1 MKIALVCKKYS
12 LKEGGLE
19 RYTVTLSRELV
30 RAGHDVH
37 ILANRWQDEPGVTF
51 HRVPVIRLSSPIK
64 NLSFAYFASRILSK
78 IKADISQSMERI
90 SYQDIFRASDGIN
103 PVQLLQRYPDRTVR
117 WIKSV
122 GPRRLALSYLE
133 RKIFLGGGC
142 KVVMTNSGLIKRHIT
157 QYYDI
162 GPERIEVIY
171 NGVNTGRF
179 NPMVKDRSRQPL
191 RKRHGIGENELLLLF
206 VSNDHKGKGLQAIL
220 QAMLL
225 SGKEDIRLMVVGSD
239 SAKPYQR
246 FAVENRLDKQVLF
259 LGPQDNIE
267 IYYAAADIFVFPTSY
282 DAFSNVCLE
291 AMACGLPVITTT
303 NNGASESI
311 KEGEDGFIL
320 KTREPD
326 ELAKRIDE
334 LKSFPS
340 LMTSMGKLAAEKA
353 KNYTVEKHVSS
364 VLELYERVR
373 NGRYD

>member
-30 RAGHDVH
+30 RAGHEVH

-64 NLSFAYFASRILSK
+64 NLSFAFFASRILSK

-103 PVQLLQRYPDRTVR
+103 PVQLMQRYPNRTVR

-133 RKIFLGGGC
+133 RKIYCGGGC
-142 KVVMTNSGLIKRHIT
+142 RVIVTNSSLIKRHII
-157 QYYDI
+157 QYYNVA
-162 GPERIEVIY
+162 PERIEVIY
-171 NGVNTGRF
+171 NGVDTGRF
-179 NPMVKDRSRQPL
+179 NPRVKSL
-191 RKRHGIGENELLLLF
+191 HRKPIRKKHGIGEDEILLLF
-206 VSNDHKGKGLQAIL
+206 VSNNHKLKGLQIIL
-220 QAMLL
+220 QAMVL
-225 SGKEDIRLMVVGSD
+225 SGKRNVKLMVIGSD
-239 SAKPYQR
+239 NTSPYHR
-246 FAVENRLDKQVLF
+246 FAALNKLDKQVLF
-259 LGPQDNIE
+259 LGQQKDIE
-267 IYYAAADIFVFPTSY
+267 KYYAAADLFVFPTRY

-291 AMACGLPVITTT
+291 AMACGLPVITTI

-320 KTREPD
+320 KTREPE
-326 ELAKRIDE
+326 ELSKIVNDFQSSPALR
-334 LKSFPS
+334 
-340 LMTSMGKLAAEKA
+340 TSMGKLTAEKA
-353 KNYTVEKHVSS
+353 KNYKLEKHVSKA
-364 VLELYERVR
+364 LGLYERVR

>member
-51 HRVPVIRLSSPIK
+51 HRVPVIRFSSPIK
-64 NLSFAYFASRILSK
+64 NLSFAFFASRILSK

-90 SYQDIFRASDGIN
+90 FYQDIFRASDGIN
-103 PVQLLQRYPDRTVR
+103 PVQLMQRYPNRTVR

-122 GPRRLALSYLE
+122 GARRLALSYLE

-142 KVVMTNSGLIKRHIT
+142 RVVMTNSGLIKRHIT

-206 VSNDHKGKGLQAIL
+206 VSNDHKGKGLQTIL

-225 SGKEDIRLMVVGSD
+225 SVKEDIRLMVVGSD
-239 SAKPYQR
+239 STKPYQR

-267 IYYAAADIFVFPTSY
+267 RYYAAADIFVFPTSY

-334 LKSFPS
+334 LRSFPS

>member
-19 RYTVTLSRELV
+19 RYTVTLSRELL

-51 HRVPVIRLSSPIK
+51 HRVPVVRLSSPIK
-64 NLSFAYFASRILSK
+64 NLSFAFFAGRILSK

-103 PVQLLQRYPDRTVR
+103 PVQLMQRYTNPAVR
-117 WIKSV
+117 RFKAI

-133 RKIFLGGGC
+133 HKIFLGGGC
-142 KVVMTNSGLIKRHIT
+142 KVVMALSQLVKGQIIEHYKM
-157 QYYDI
+157 DP
-162 GPERIEVIY
+162 GRIEVIY
-171 NGVNTGRF
+171 NGVDTGRF
-179 NPMVKDRSRQPL
+179 NPMVKDRYREPL
-191 RKRHGIGENELLLLF
+191 RKKHGIGEDDTLLLF
-206 VSNDHKGKGLQAIL
+206 ISNDHKRKGLQTIL

-225 SGKEDIRLMVVGSD
+225 SGKEDIRLMIVGSD

-259 LGPQDNIE
+259 LGPQTDIE
-267 IYYAAADIFVFPTSY
+267 RYYGAADIFVLPTRY
-282 DAFSNVCLE
+282 DAFGSVFLE
-291 AMACGLPVITTT
+291 AMACGLPIITTT
-303 NNGASESI
+303 NSGASELVQ
-311 KEGEDGFIL
+311 EGKDGFIL

-326 ELAKRIDE
+326 ELAKRINE
-334 LKSFPS
+334 LLSFPS
-340 LMTSMGKLAAEKA
+340 LRISMGKLAAEKA
-353 KNYTVEKHVSS
+353 KNYTIGKHVSK

-373 NGRYD
+373 AGRYD

>member
-1 MKIALVCKKYS
+1 MKIALICKKYS

-19 RYTVTLSRELV
+19 RYTVTLTRELV
-30 RAGHDVH
+30 RAGHEVH

-64 NLSFAYFASRILSK
+64 NLSFAFFAARILSR
-78 IKADISQSMERI
+78 IKVDISQSMERI

-103 PVQLLQRYPDRTVR
+103 PVQLLQRYPNRTVR
-117 WIKSV
+117 WVKSV
-122 GPRRLALSYLE
+122 GARRLALSYLE

-142 KVVMTNSGLIKRHIT
+142 KVVMTNSALIKRHIT

-162 GPERIEVIY
+162 EPERIEVIY
-171 NGVNTGRF
+171 NGVDTGRF
-179 NPMVKDRSRQPL
+179 NPGNKNLYRQPL
-191 RKRHGIGENELLLLF
+191 RKRYGIDENELLLFF
-206 VSNDHKGKGLQAIL
+206 VSNDHKGKGLQTIL

-225 SGKEDIRLMVVGSD
+225 AGKEDIRLMVVGSD

-246 FAVENRLDKQVLF
+246 FAAENGLDKQVLF

-267 IYYAAADIFVFPTSY
+267 RYYAAADIFVLPTTY

-291 AMACGLPVITTT
+291 AMACGLPVITTI

-311 KEGEDGFIL
+311 KEGKDGFIL
-320 KTREPD
+320 KRREPD
-326 ELAKRIDE
+326 ELAKRISE

-340 LMTSMGKLAAEKA
+340 LMASMGVLAAKKA
-353 KNYTVEKHVSS
+353 KNYTVEKHVAS

-373 NGRYD
+373 NGIYD